1 MSNFRIFILAFLV
14 VVLVVLGMIY
24 VNISSRMDVIQQQQQ
39 MASAPVPVNPSPYLP
54 MPTQAPASAVQ
65 PVVVADPVV
74 SEELAHVSAELERM
88 KKENEELKKRH
99 ALAEEERDL
108 LERQS
113 MEKGDPRLQWLNE
126 IKDAE
131 QVGRVTEYYRDAN
144 LVLFQ
149 SIGQPDL
156 KVGQELGIRRRGS
169 IFVSLIIDGVDPDGK
184 VFQSYVKRNTLFDNN
199 DKEPIKPGDE
209 VIVPPA
215 SWQENMTEEDKSGM
229 VSPSAP
235 VPVEAPK
242 PVMIPMEPRCGS
254 VFSQAK

>member
-1 MSNFRIFILAFLV
+1 MTS

-235 VPVEAPK
+235 FPVEAPK
-242 PVMIPMEPRCGS
+242 PVMIPMEP
-254 VFSQAK
+254 

>member
-1 MSNFRIFILAFLV
+1 MSNFRILILAFLV
-14 VVLVVLGMIY
+14 VVLAVLGMIY

-39 MASAPVPVNPSPYLP
+39 MASTPAPVNPSPYLP

-108 LERQS
+108 LERQN

-229 VSPSAP
+229 ASPSTPRPRGSSQTGDDSHGA
-235 VPVEAPK
+235 
-242 PVMIPMEPRCGS
+242 VMRIRI
-254 VFSQAK
+254 

>member
-108 LERQS
+108 LERPS

-242 PVMIPMEPRCGS
+242 PVMIPMEP
-254 VFSQAK
+254 

>member
-54 MPTQAPASAVQ
+54 MPTQAPASAVP

-74 SEELAHVSAELERM
+74 SEDLAHVSAELERM

-215 SWQENMTEEDKSGM
+215 SWQENRTEEDKSGM

-235 VPVEAPK
+235 VPLEAPT
-242 PVMIPMEPRCGS
+242 PVMIPMEP
-254 VFSQAK
+254 

>member
-39 MASAPVPVNPSPYLP
+39 MASAPVPVNTSPYLP

-242 PVMIPMEPRCGS
+242 PVMIPMEP
-254 VFSQAK
+254 

>member
-24 VNISSRMDVIQQQQQ
+24 VNISSRMDVIQQQQH

-242 PVMIPMEPRCGS
+242 PVMIPMEP
-254 VFSQAK
+254 

>member
-24 VNISSRMDVIQQQQQ
+24 ISSRMDVIQQQQQ

-242 PVMIPMEPRCGS
+242 PVMIPMEP
-254 VFSQAK
+254 

>member
-1 MSNFRIFILAFLV
+1 MSSFRILILAFLV
-14 VVLVVLGMIY
+14 VVLGVLGIIY

-39 MASAPVPVNPSPYLP
+39 LASAPAAVPASPTPYLP
-54 MPTQAPASAVQ
+54 MPTQVPSAAAQ

-74 SEELAHVSAELERM
+74 SEELAHATAELERM
-88 KKENEELKKRH
+88 KKENEDLKKRH
-99 ALAEEERDL
+99 AMAEEERAL
-108 LERQS
+108 LERRS
-113 MEKGDPRLQWLNE
+113 IEKGDPRLQWLNE

-149 SIGQPDL
+149 AIGQPDL

-199 DKEPIKPGDE
+199 DKETIKPGDE

-215 SWQENMTEEDKSGM
+215 SWQENMSSEGGAGA
-229 VSPSAP
+229 VPSA
-235 VPVEAPK
+235 APSPAPQ
-242 PVMIPMEPRCGS
+242 PVMIPMEP
-254 VFSQAK
+254 

>member
-39 MASAPVPVNPSPYLP
+39 MASAPVLVNPSPYLP

-242 PVMIPMEPRCGS
+242 PVMIPMEP
-254 VFSQAK
+254 

>member
-1 MSNFRIFILAFLV
+1 MSNFRILILVFLV
-14 VVLVVLGMIY
+14 VVLAVLGMIY
-24 VNISSRMDVIQQQQQ
+24 VNISSRMDVIQQQI
-39 MASAPVPVNPSPYLP
+39 APAPAPAAVNPSPYLP
-54 MPTQAPASAVQ
+54 MPTQAPAAVQ

-74 SEELAHVSAELERM
+74 SEELAHATAELERM

-99 ALAEEERDL
+99 AMAEEERAL
-108 LERQS
+108 LDRRS
-113 MEKGDPRLQWLNE
+113 MEQGDPRLQWLNE

-149 SIGQPDL
+149 AIGQPEL

-169 IFVSLIIDGVDPDGK
+169 IFVSLIIDGVDPEGK

-215 SWQENMTEEDKSGM
+215 SWQENMLGGGNPDAAPAAAP
-229 VSPSAP
+229 SPAAAP
-235 VPVEAPK
+235 Q
-242 PVMIPMEPRCGS
+242 PVMIPMEP
-254 VFSQAK
+254 

>member
-1 MSNFRIFILAFLV
+1 MSNFRILILAFLV

-242 PVMIPMEPRCGS
+242 PVMIPMEP
-254 VFSQAK
+254 

>member
-169 IFVSLIIDGVDPDGK
+169 ILVSLIIDGVDPDGK

-242 PVMIPMEPRCGS
+242 PVMIPMEP
-254 VFSQAK
+254 

>member
-1 MSNFRIFILAFLV
+1 V

-242 PVMIPMEPRCGS
+242 PVMIPMEP
-254 VFSQAK
+254 

>member
-39 MASAPVPVNPSPYLP
+39 MASAPAPVNPSPYLP

-242 PVMIPMEPRCGS
+242 PVMIPMEP
-254 VFSQAK
+254 

>member
-215 SWQENMTEEDKSGM
+215 SWQ
-229 VSPSAP
+229 
-235 VPVEAPK
+235 
-242 PVMIPMEPRCGS
+242 
-254 VFSQAK
+254 

>member
-1 MSNFRIFILAFLV
+1 MSNFRILILAFLV
-14 VVLVVLGMIY
+14 VVLAVLGMIY

-65 PVVVADPVV
+65 PVVVANPVV

-242 PVMIPMEPRCGS
+242 PVMIPMEP
-254 VFSQAK
+254 

>member
-74 SEELAHVSAELERM
+74 SEELAHVSAELGRM

-242 PVMIPMEPRCGS
+242 PVMIPMEP
-254 VFSQAK
+254 

>member
-199 DKEPIKPGDE
+199 DKEPIKPWDE

-242 PVMIPMEPRCGS
+242 PVMIPMEP
-254 VFSQAK
+254 

>member
-14 VVLVVLGMIY
+14 VVPVVLGMIY

-242 PVMIPMEPRCGS
+242 PVMIPMEP
-254 VFSQAK
+254 

>member
-65 PVVVADPVV
+65 QVVVADPVV

-242 PVMIPMEPRCGS
+242 PVMIPMEP
-254 VFSQAK
+254 

>member
-1 MSNFRIFILAFLV
+1 MSNFRILILAFLV
-14 VVLVVLGMIY
+14 VVLAVLGMIY
-24 VNISSRMDVIQQQQQ
+24 VQSASRMDVIQQQQQ
-39 MASAPVPVNPSPYLP
+39 MASTPAPVNPSPYLP

-242 PVMIPMEPRCGS
+242 PVMIPMEP
-254 VFSQAK
+254 

>member
-88 KKENEELKKRH
+88 KKENEEMKKRH

-242 PVMIPMEPRCGS
+242 PVMIPMEP
-254 VFSQAK
+254 

>member
-184 VFQSYVKRNTLFDNN
+184 VFQSSVKRNTLFDNN

-242 PVMIPMEPRCGS
+242 PVMIPMEP
-254 VFSQAK
+254 

>member
-169 IFVSLIIDGVDPDGK
+169 IFVSLIIDGVEPDGK

-242 PVMIPMEPRCGS
+242 PVMIPMEP
-254 VFSQAK
+254 

>member
-1 MSNFRIFILAFLV
+1 MSNFRILILAFLV
-14 VVLVVLGMIY
+14 VVLAVLGMIY

-39 MASAPVPVNPSPYLP
+39 MASTPAPANPSPYLP

-108 LERQS
+108 LERQN

-242 PVMIPMEPRCGS
+242 PVMIPMEP
-254 VFSQAK
+254 

>member
-1 MSNFRIFILAFLV
+1 MSNFRILILAFLV
-14 VVLVVLGMIY
+14 VVLAVLGMIY

-39 MASAPVPVNPSPYLP
+39 MASTPAPVNPSPYLP
-54 MPTQAPASAVQ
+54 MPTQAPASAVK

-242 PVMIPMEPRCGS
+242 PVMIPMEP
-254 VFSQAK
+254 

>member
-24 VNISSRMDVIQQQQQ
+24 VNISSRMDVIQHQQQ

-242 PVMIPMEPRCGS
+242 PVMIPMEP
-254 VFSQAK
+254 

>member
-1 MSNFRIFILAFLV
+1 MSNFRILILAFLV
-14 VVLVVLGMIY
+14 VVLAVLGMIY

-39 MASAPVPVNPSPYLP
+39 MASTPAPVNPSPYLP

-88 KKENEELKKRH
+88 KKRH

-108 LERQS
+108 LERQN

-215 SWQENMTEEDKSGM
+215 SWQEEDKSGM
-229 VSPSAP
+229 ASPSTP

-242 PVMIPMEPRCGS
+242 PVMIPMEP
-254 VFSQAK
+254 

>member
-235 VPVEAPK
+235 APVEAPK
-242 PVMIPMEPRCGS
+242 PVMIPMEP
-254 VFSQAK
+254 

>member
-1 MSNFRIFILAFLV
+1 MSNFRILILAFLV
-14 VVLVVLGMIY
+14 VVLAVLGMIY
-24 VNISSRMDVIQQQQQ
+24 VNISSRMDVIQQQQ
-39 MASAPVPVNPSPYLP
+39 MAPAPAPANPSPYLP

-113 MEKGDPRLQWLNE
+113 IEKGDPRLQWLNE

-149 SIGQPDL
+149 SIGQPESGAGTGNPQTRKHFRIPDY
-156 KVGQELGIRRRGS
+156 RRG
-169 IFVSLIIDGVDPDGK
+169 
-184 VFQSYVKRNTLFDNN
+184 
-199 DKEPIKPGDE
+199 
-209 VIVPPA
+209 
-215 SWQENMTEEDKSGM
+215 
-229 VSPSAP
+229 
-235 VPVEAPK
+235 
-242 PVMIPMEPRCGS
+242 
-254 VFSQAK
+254 

>member
-199 DKEPIKPGDE
+199 HKEPIKPGDE

-242 PVMIPMEPRCGS
+242 PVMIPMEP
-254 VFSQAK
+254 

>member
-1 MSNFRIFILAFLV
+1 MSNFRIFILAFL

-242 PVMIPMEPRCGS
+242 PVMIPMEP
-254 VFSQAK
+254 